1 MKRRKTRSCTKLRR
15 MRISRGLLQIEL
27 SELTGINQST
37 LCEMERRGVRRV
49 DKALAMH
56 RGRNSGR
63 SEAQRIPCPACVTDN
78 KKAGE
83 KTR

>member
-1 MKRRKTRSCTKLRR
+1 MKRKRKTRSCTKLRR

-49 DKALAMH
+49 DKALDIA
-56 RGRNSGR
+56 RALQCTVDEILDDPKPKESRVPR
-63 SEAQRIPCPACVTDN
+63 A
-78 KKAGE
+78 
-83 KTR
+83 

>member
-1 MKRRKTRSCTKLRR
+1 MKRKRKTRSNTKLRR

-49 DKALAMH
+49 DKALDIA
-56 RGRNSGR
+56 
-63 SEAQRIPCPACVTDN
+63 
-78 KKAGE
+78 KALQCTVDE
-83 KTR
+83 ILDDPKPKESRASRA

>member
-1 MKRRKTRSCTKLRR
+1 MKRKRKTRSNTKLRR

-49 DKALAMH
+49 DKALDIA
-56 RGRNSGR
+56 RALQCTVDEILDDPKPKESRVPR
-63 SEAQRIPCPACVTDN
+63 A
-78 KKAGE
+78 
-83 KTR
+83 